1 MKLFRNSKVRKKNLR
16 KNNKRI
22 KKNLRKMKIN
32 SQMNR
37 VKKFSKKKK
46 NKLQKSR
53 RQERI
58 IIIDHKSKRKK
69 RRDLNI
75 RLIIPSEKKISKI
88 LKNSMDF
95 QIYSKNCC
103 TSEATKVKMPVKRYY
118 QSQKEFVNFQKP
130 TLVTK

>member
-1 MKLFRNSKVRKKNLR
+1 MKLFRNNKVRNKNLR

-46 NKLQKSR
+46 NKLSKSR
-53 RQERI
+53 RQEKI
-58 IIIDHKSKRKK
+58 IIIDHKGKRKK
-69 RRDLNI
+69 LRDLNI

-118 QSQKEFVNFQKP
+118 
-130 TLVTK
+130 